1 MNRRLVLL
9 LTLLTVLSLFS
20 YVRISPLEVKAP
32 NGLHIH
38 NLNTGLSYK
47 TIQQAINANQTKDGH
62 TILVDAGTYYEHAVV
77 NKSLSIIGQNITNTT
92 INGNGNGT
100 AIHITAHATIIKQL
114 TVKNGTI
121 GINLDHSDDSMIT
134 ENDLNHN
141 IDGVQIRYSN
151 NATINQNIIANN
163 TGRGALITT
172 SRNFKISHNYVSHN
186 GWSTYSYGINANASS
201 NGLIAQ
207 NMVYDN
213 YFDGIGL
220 LSSQNCTL
228 IENDVKDNAFFGI
241 WLDSSKGNKIY
252 HNNIIHNRGKQAT
265 AATSTST
272 WDDGYPSGGN
282 YWSNYTGV
290 DVNRDGIGD
299 TSYFVD
305 VNNNT
310 DRYPLMGMFTRFNT
324 SLGYD
329 VNVVSNSTIT
339 NFNFIKTN
347 STIRITVANVSSTQ
361 TFGFCRVCIPKN
373 LMAPPYTVTIDKG
386 STAVLHFNGTLYD
399 NGIHRW
405 IYFAYPHTTHEVVIV
420 PEFPHALILSLA
432 TMASLLAVI
441 TRKRKRLHGYQSQG

>member
-220 LSSQNCTL
+220 LSS
-228 IENDVKDNAFFGI
+228 
-241 WLDSSKGNKIY
+241 
-252 HNNIIHNRGKQAT
+252 
-265 AATSTST
+265 
-272 WDDGYPSGGN
+272 
-282 YWSNYTGV
+282 
-290 DVNRDGIGD
+290 
-299 TSYFVD
+299 
-305 VNNNT
+305 
-310 DRYPLMGMFTRFNT
+310 
-324 SLGYD
+324 
-329 VNVVSNSTIT
+329 
-339 NFNFIKTN
+339 
-347 STIRITVANVSSTQ
+347 
-361 TFGFCRVCIPKN
+361 PK
-373 LMAPPYTVTIDKG
+373 
-386 STAVLHFNGTLYD
+386 LHA
-399 NGIHRW
+399 H
-405 IYFAYPHTTHEVVIV
+405 
-420 PEFPHALILSLA
+420 
-432 TMASLLAVI
+432 
-441 TRKRKRLHGYQSQG
+441 